1 MFTAELFTIAKTLKQ
16 PKCPSPEEWIK
27 KMWYTHTH
35 THTHIYIVK
44 ILLYVDKN
52 FTSSRFNLIILLKK
66 M

>member
-1 MFTAELFTIAKTLKQ
+1 MAILQARILEWVAM
-16 PKCPSPEEWIK
+16 PSSHI
-27 KMWYTHTH
+27 YIHTH

>member
-1 MFTAELFTIAKTLKQ
+1 MAILQARILEWVAM
-16 PKCPSPEEWIK
+16 PSSHIHTH
-27 KMWYTHTH
+27 THTH